1 MSKIFG
7 GSKSRSQQQATS
19 SSNNQAFNTLNTQFS
34 PLFGYATSGAADIQ
48 RFLGGDMSGFNNFKE
63 NVGFDFERDRGETQI
78 TNMLGSK
85 GLRNSGA
92 ALKSLS
98 TFNNNLRNQFA
109 NTYLDRLFGL
119 QNIGLNAGQLVA
131 GAGQQSQSQSTGWSR
146 SSSSPGIG
154 QFIGQVAAG
163 AAARSDIRLKEN
175 IKKIGRL
182 DNGLG
187 VYNYNYIGDDKLWV
201 GVMAQEVAAIM
212 PEALGPHTL
221 DGYMTVNY
229 DKINLEERLV
239 A

>member
-7 GSKSRSQQQATS
+7 GSKSRSQQQSTS

-34 PLFGYATSGAADIQ
+34 PLFGYATSGASDIQ

-63 NVGFDFERDRGETQI
+63 SVGFDFERDRGETQI
-78 TNMLGSK
+78 TNMLGSR

-98 TFNNNLRNQFA
+98 QFNNNLRNQFA

-131 GAGQQSQSQSTGWSR
+131 GAGQQSQSQSTG
-146 SSSSPGIG
+146 SSSSRSYEGIG
-154 QFIGQVAAG
+154 KFIGQVAAG
-163 AAARSDIRLKEN
+163 VYASDIRLKEN
-175 IKKIGRL
+175 IKKIAKL

-187 VYNYNYIGDDKLWV
+187 VYNYNYIGDDTLWI
-201 GVMAQEVAAIM
+201 GVMAQEVEAIM
-212 PEALGPHTL
+212 PEALGPRTP

-229 DKINLEERLV
+229 DKINFEERLV

>member
-7 GSKSRSQQQATS
+7 GSKSRSQQQSTSTS
-19 SSNNQAFNTLNTQFS
+19 SNQAFPVINQQFS
-34 PLFGYATSGAADIQ
+34 PLFGYANTAAGDIQ

-63 NVGFDFERDRGETQI
+63 NVGFDFERDRGETAI
-78 TNMLGSK
+78 TTALGSR

-92 ALKSLS
+92 ALKSL
-98 TFNNNLRNQFA
+98 TQFNNNLRNQFA

-119 QNIGLNAGQLVA
+119 QNVGMNAGQLVA
-131 GAGQQSQSQSTGWSR
+131 GAGNTSQSQSTGWSR

-163 AAARSDIRLKEN
+163 AAKSDIRLKEN
-175 IKKIGRL
+175 IKKIGKL

-187 VYNYNYIGDDKLWV
+187 VYHYNYIGDDTLWI
-201 GVMAQEVAAIM
+201 GVMAQEVEAIM
-212 PEALGPHTL
+212 PEALGPRTP